1 MDSYHVLLR
10 TLVNELPEEVLSHH
24 DGSESLVYKITT
36 LIYGADQAPK
46 KRGRPAGSKNKPKD
60 IAPATEVTE
69 TPKKRGRPAGS
80 KNKPKDVA
88 PAPEVTET
96 PKKRGRPA
104 GSKNKPKDVAPATEV
119 TETPKKRG
127 RPAGSKNK
135 PKLSA
140 PDAPKKRGRP
150 TGSKNKS
157 KTPSTPQHTRKSKKS
172 TAAATVIQRAWR
184 ASRPTHPI
192 CGNRCIYG
200 CCKKQT
206 VDFLGTMAENPAPKK
221 RSPDK
226 HTRKSKRSTAAAT
239 TIQRY
244 ARRYINEYHVLLAV
258 HTAQ

>member
-60 IAPATEVTE
+60 I
-69 TPKKRGRPAGS
+69 
-80 KNKPKDVA
+80 
-88 PAPEVTET
+88 
-96 PKKRGRPA
+96 
-104 GSKNKPKDVAPATEV
+104 APATEV

>member
-1 MDSYHVLLR
+1 VFNCYQNRSKLSKAHLITKQIMDSYHVLLR

-36 LIYGADQAPK
+36 LIYGADQ
-46 KRGRPAGSKNKPKD
+46 
-60 IAPATEVTE
+60 V
-69 TPKKRGRPAGS
+69 
-80 KNKPKDVA
+80 
-88 PAPEVTET
+88 

-135 PKLSA
+135 PKVSA

-157 KTPSTPQHTRKSKKS
+157 KTPATPQHTRKSKKS

-206 VDFLGTMAENPAPKK
+206 VDFLGTMAENPPHKK

-239 TIQRY
+239 TIQSY

>member
-10 TLVNELPEEVLSHH
+10 TLVNELPEEVLRYH
-24 DGSESLVYKITT
+24 DGSESLVHKITT
-36 LIYGADQAPK
+36 LIYEFDEQVP
-46 KRGRPAGSKNKPKD
+46 
-60 IAPATEVTE
+60 V

-80 KNKPKDVA
+80 KNKPKDVVPDA
-88 PAPEVTET
+88 

-104 GSKNKPKDVAPATEV
+104 GSKNKPKDVAPATE
-119 TETPKKRG
+119 T
-127 RPAGSKNK
+127 
-135 PKLSA
+135 
-140 PDAPKKRGRP
+140 PKKRGRP
-150 TGSKNKS
+150 TGSKNKP
-157 KTPSTPQHTRKSKKS
+157 KTPTQHTRKSKKS

-200 CCKKQT
+200 CCKLQN
-206 VDFLGTMAENPAPKK
+206 VDFLGTMAPNPAPKK

-244 ARRYINEYHVLLAV
+244 ARRYINEYHVLLAL
-258 HTAQ
+258 HTPQ

>member
-10 TLVNELPEEVLSHH
+10 TLVNELPEEVLRYH
-24 DGSESLVYKITT
+24 DGSESLVHKITT
-36 LIYGADQAPK
+36 LIYEFDVQVPV
-46 KRGRPAGSKNKPKD
+46 D
-60 IAPATEVTE
+60 

-80 KNKPKDVA
+80 KNKPKDVVPDA
-88 PAPEVTET
+88 

-104 GSKNKPKDVAPATEV
+104 GSKNKPKDVAPATE
-119 TETPKKRG
+119 T
-127 RPAGSKNK
+127 
-135 PKLSA
+135 
-140 PDAPKKRGRP
+140 PKKRGRP
-150 TGSKNKS
+150 TGSKNKP
-157 KTPSTPQHTRKSKKS
+157 KTPTQHTRQSKKS

-200 CCKKQT
+200 CCKLQN
-206 VDFLGTMAENPAPKK
+206 VDFLGTMASNPAPKK

-244 ARRYINEYHVLLAV
+244 ARRYINEYHVLLAL

>member
-10 TLVNELPEEVLSHH
+10 TLVNELPEEVLRYH
-24 DGSESLVYKITT
+24 DGSESLVHKITT
-36 LIYGADQAPK
+36 LIYEFDVQVPV
-46 KRGRPAGSKNKPKD
+46 D
-60 IAPATEVTE
+60 

-80 KNKPKDVA
+80 KNKPKDVVPDA
-88 PAPEVTET
+88 

-104 GSKNKPKDVAPATEV
+104 GSKNKPKDVAPATE
-119 TETPKKRG
+119 T
-127 RPAGSKNK
+127 
-135 PKLSA
+135 
-140 PDAPKKRGRP
+140 PKKRGRP
-150 TGSKNKS
+150 TGSKNKPKHVS
-157 KTPSTPQHTRKSKKS
+157 PATETPKKRGRPTGSKNKPKTPTQHTRQSKKS

-200 CCKKQT
+200 CCKLQN
-206 VDFLGTMAENPAPKK
+206 VDFLGTMASNPAPKK

-244 ARRYINEYHVLLAV
+244 ARRYINEYHVLLAL